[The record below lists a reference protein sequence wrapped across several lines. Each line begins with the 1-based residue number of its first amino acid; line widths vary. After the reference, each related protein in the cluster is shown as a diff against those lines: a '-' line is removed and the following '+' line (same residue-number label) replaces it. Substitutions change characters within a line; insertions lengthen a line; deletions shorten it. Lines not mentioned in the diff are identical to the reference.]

1 MLDVQSFHFSFSNK
15 IAESRNMPQPGALTP
30 ANSYRDVLRVSL
42 PLVISMT
49 TTVVM
54 TFTDRIFLA
63 NYSINAIAAALPAG
77 ITAFVFLSF
86 FADIA
91 GYNNVF
97 VAQYTGAGALSRVG
111 SALWQAIYFSLAAWL
126 IMVGISFIGGP
137 IFRLAGHPAEVQ
149 HLEVTYFRVLCIGSG
164 IHIVGMSF
172 SSFFTG
178 RGVTRPVMIIYLISM
193 FLNVPLDYALI
204 NGIWIFPEL
213 GILGAA
219 IATVFSWT
227 TATVMLGIFVF
238 TREHN
243 QVFRVF
249 QNRNFDADLFR
260 RLLKYG
266 IPSSLQ
272 FSLDVF
278 AFVFFIMMV
287 GRIGKVELAITNIGI
302 ALDSVSFRPL
312 VGFALG
318 TSTLVGQALGR
329 NRPTEAVAAAR
340 ATMVIVASYISV
352 LVLLYVFIPQPLL
365 ELFRPGDISPAD
377 FAVIKDRGIVVLR
390 FVAAYLLLDGIYMIS
405 TAVLKGAGDTK
416 FIMWSIGLSSIFGMI
431 LPVYIGIEI
440 LGMGL
445 YYAWGCT
452 TFFLLQ
458 LAVISFWRFYQGK
471 WKDMRVIEQGEVG
484 SRNAEKKEGGKVRS

>member
-1 MLDVQSFHFSFSNK
+1 M
-15 IAESRNMPQPGALTP
+15 IQPGAANP
-30 ANSYRDVLRVSL
+30 PNSYRDVMRVSL

-54 TFTDRIFLA
+54 TFTDRVFLA
-63 NYSINAIAAALPAG
+63 NYSIDAIAAALPAG

-86 FADIA
+86 FADTA
-91 GYNNVF
+91 GYCNVF
-97 VAQYTGAGALSRVG
+97 VAQYTGAGALHRVG

-126 IMVGISFIGGP
+126 IMVGLSFIGGP
-137 IFRLAGHPAEVQ
+137 LFRLVDHPLEVQ
-149 HLEVTYFRVLCIGSG
+149 QLEVTYFRVLCLGSG

-178 RGVTRPVMIIYLISM
+178 RGVTRPVMIIYIIAM

-213 GILGAA
+213 GMLGAA
-219 IATVFSWT
+219 LATVFSWT
-227 TATVMLGIFVF
+227 TATVMLGIFLF
-238 TREHN
+238 TRDNN
-243 QVFRVF
+243 QQFKVLK
-249 QNRNFDADLFR
+249 NYHFDADLFR
-260 RLLKYG
+260 RLLRYG
-266 IPSSLQ
+266 VPSSLQ
-272 FSLDVF
+272 FSMDVF
-278 AFVFFIMMV
+278 AFLFFVLMV
-287 GRIGKVELAITNIGI
+287 GRIGKMELAITNIGI

-329 NRPTEAVAAAR
+329 NRPAEAVAAAR

-352 LVLLYVFIPQPLL
+352 LVLLYLIAPLPLL

-377 FAVIKDRGIVVLR
+377 FAAIKEHGIVVLR

-416 FIMWSIGLSSIFGMI
+416 FIMWSMGLISFFGMI
-431 LPVYIGIEI
+431 LPIYIGIEFFG
-440 LGMGL
+440 LGL

-452 TFFLLQ
+452 VFFLCQ
-458 LAVISFWRFYQGK
+458 LAVLTFWRFTQGK
-471 WKDMRVIEQGEVG
+471 WKTMRVIEQG
-484 SRNAEKKEGGKVRS
+484 A